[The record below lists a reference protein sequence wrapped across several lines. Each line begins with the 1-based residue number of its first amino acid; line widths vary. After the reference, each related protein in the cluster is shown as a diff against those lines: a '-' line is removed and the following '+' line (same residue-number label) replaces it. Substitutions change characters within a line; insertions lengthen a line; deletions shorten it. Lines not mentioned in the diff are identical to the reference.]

1 MFEGYIDRLF
11 RWRLYTESREP
22 ISCAITLIFAV
33 LYIDGTIL
41 KWNSWNQQ
49 SMMIWIYDS
58 RDSRSCW
65 PIMTLYTGLY
75 NIFRSTFF
83 FFKSLNFPSIFCCA
97 FGCCSLCYTKNAIRI
112 VFFFSCLIWL
122 PCCFFLALS
131 QMAGLR
137 WTCSPVSRMHRLEQ
151 SRTPRH
157 DFLRIWTLWLL
168 VFLIAQPEPCRR
180 ASSQSGR

>member
-1 MFEGYIDRLF
+1 VFEGYIDRLF

-58 RDSRSCW
+58 RDFRSCW

-112 VFFFSCLIWL
+112 VFFFFLVWFDYLVVSSLLYRRWPAWGELVRPCLECIGW
-122 PCCFFLALS
+122 
-131 QMAGLR
+131 
-137 WTCSPVSRMHRLEQ
+137 SRVERPDMI
-151 SRTPRH
+151 S
-157 DFLRIWTLWLL
+157 W
-168 VFLIAQPEPCRR
+168 
-180 ASSQSGR
+180 